1 MRTSTDVRVHSGA
14 APAFRLSSSI
24 GKSSVLFVDSK
35 GWLKELTFGDNIEVG
50 MSGMV
55 KADRVEMIDT
65 NSDGKKEVVVYYK
78 GKRTVW
84 NSRNEQLDS

>member
-1 MRTSTDVRVHSGA
+1 MYKRQ
-14 APAFRLSSSI
+14 
-24 GKSSVLFVDSK
+24 
-35 GWLKELTFGDNIEVG
+35 LKELTFGDNIEVG

-55 KADRVEMIDT
+55 KADRVEVIDT